1 MTVENIFENYTT
13 SDDNVYL
20 IYVMVYF
27 LLDQKF
33 MKKQL

>member
-1 MTVENIFENYTT
+1 MTVENIFENFPT